1 MKGTNVRLGN
11 QDFTKSSKS
20 FLQDL
25 KNSVELP
32 RLNGVF
38 ETMTSFAWLRRVLD
52 NRMLMIVL
60 LLCLPFCWWLAPIA
74 YIGLM
79 CLDAK
84 FDFLLDKGAK
94 NIDNTTSANSNIKQ
108 GTTGSGSGDSGLTV
122 NPFPVTDNSGSNIG
136 TSSHCSGV
144 SSGDSCGCDSG
155 GDGGG
160 GD

>member
-1 MKGTNVRLGN
+1 MKGINVRLEN

-38 ETMTSFAWLRRVLD
+38 ETMAGFAWLRRILD

-60 LLCLPFCWWLAPIA
+60 LLLLPFCWWFAPIA

-84 FDFLLDKGAK
+84 FDLLLGKGTK
-94 NIDNTTSANSNIKQ
+94 NTDSTTSANSNIKQ
-108 GTTGSGSGDSGLTV
+108 GTTDSGSGGTSHTTPLPT
-122 NPFPVTDNSGSNIG
+122 TDNSGSNIG

-144 SSGDSCGCDSG
+144 SSGDSGGCDSG
-155 GDGGG
+155 GDGGS

>member
-1 MKGTNVRLGN
+1 MKGTNVRLEN

-38 ETMTSFAWLRRVLD
+38 ETMTGFAWLRRILD

-60 LLCLPFCWWLAPIA
+60 LLLLPFCWWFAPIA

-84 FDFLLDKGAK
+84 FDLLLNKGAK
-94 NIDNTTSANSNIKQ
+94 NTNNTTAANSNIKR
-108 GTTGSGSGDSGLTV
+108 GTTDSGSVDASYIT
-122 NPFPVTDNSGSNIG
+122 PISATDNSGSNIG
-136 TSSHCSGV
+136 TNSHCSGV
-144 SSGDSCGCDSG
+144 SSGDSGGCDSG

>member
-1 MKGTNVRLGN
+1 MKGINVRLEN

-38 ETMTSFAWLRRVLD
+38 EKMAGFAWLRRILD

-60 LLCLPFCWWLAPIA
+60 LLLLPFCWWFAPIA

-84 FDFLLDKGAK
+84 FDLLLNKGTK
-94 NIDNTTSANSNIKQ
+94 NTNNTTAANSNIKR
-108 GTTGSGSGDSGLTV
+108 GTTDSGSGDSGYIKS
-122 NPFPVTDNSGSNIG
+122 FPVTDDSGSN
-136 TSSHCSGV
+136 TSTNSHCSG
-144 SSGDSCGCDSG
+144 GTLCDSG
-155 GDGGG
+155 DCDGGG

>member
-1 MKGTNVRLGN
+1 MKGTNVRLEN
-11 QDFTKSSKS
+11 QDFMKSSKS

-32 RLNGVF
+32 RLNSVF
-38 ETMTSFAWLRRVLD
+38 ETMAGFAWLRRILD

-60 LLCLPFCWWLAPIA
+60 LLLLPFCWWFAPIA

-84 FDFLLDKGAK
+84 FDLLLDKGTK
-94 NIDNTTSANSNIKQ
+94 NIDNTTVANNNVKRGATDSC
-108 GTTGSGSGDSGLTV
+108 SGSESHITPL
-122 NPFPVTDNSGSNIG
+122 PVTDDSSSNTG
-136 TSSHCSGV
+136 TSSHCSGG
-144 SSGDSCGCDSG
+144 SSGDSGSCDGG

>member
-1 MKGTNVRLGN
+1 MKGINVRLEN

-32 RLNGVF
+32 RLNSVF
-38 ETMTSFAWLRRVLD
+38 ETMAGFAWLRRILD

-60 LLCLPFCWWLAPIA
+60 LLLLPFCWWLAPIA

-84 FDFLLDKGAK
+84 FDLLLNKGAK
-94 NIDNTTSANSNIKQ
+94 NTDNTTAANSNIKR
-108 GTTGSGSGDSGLTV
+108 GAGDSGLGGVSHIT
-122 NPFPVTDNSGSNIG
+122 PLSVTDDSGGNTG

-144 SSGDSCGCDSG
+144 SSGDSGGCN
-155 GDGGG
+155 GG

>member
-1 MKGTNVRLGN
+1 MKGINVRFEN

-38 ETMTSFAWLRRVLD
+38 ETMAGFAWLRRILN

-60 LLCLPFCWWLAPIA
+60 LLLLPFCWWFAPIA

-84 FDFLLDKGAK
+84 FDLLLEKGVK
-94 NIDNTTSANSNIKQ
+94 NADDTTAANGNIKR
-108 GTTGSGSGDSGLTV
+108 GAMASGSGSASHITPASVTDDSGGNT
-122 NPFPVTDNSGSNIG
+122 G
-136 TSSHCSGV
+136 TSSHCAGG
-144 SSGDSCGCDSG
+144 SSSDSG
-155 GDGGG
+155 SCDGGG
-160 GD
+160 D

>member
-1 MKGTNVRLGN
+1 MKGINVRLEN

-38 ETMTSFAWLRRVLD
+38 ETMAGFAWLRRILD

-60 LLCLPFCWWLAPIA
+60 LLLLPFCWWFAPIA

-84 FDFLLDKGAK
+84 FDLLLDKGAK
-94 NIDNTTSANSNIKQ
+94 TLITRLLQTAISNEAQPIPVRAVKAI
-108 GTTGSGSGDSGLTV
+108 SRL
-122 NPFPVTDNSGSNIG
+122 FP
-136 TSSHCSGV
+136 
-144 SSGDSCGCDSG
+144 
-155 GDGGG
+155 
-160 GD
+160 